1 MLSPE
6 DFSAIAT
13 RNDNNEPI
21 TVEEARE
28 LIRVIRRLDLLLVVF
43 QNALE
48 LTASNAYEAM
58 PELAKRVMDRCG
70 RTETKVKK
78 AVGEL
83 AAQAVSA
90 IDTAAQGY
98 LTTALMQG
106 AQMLNVSLEEL
117 LGVDPQTED
126 QAEQPTT

>member
-13 RNDNNEPI
+13 RNDNNEAI

-58 PELAKRVMDRCG
+58 P
-70 RTETKVKK
+70 
-78 AVGEL
+78 
-83 AAQAVSA
+83 
-90 IDTAAQGY
+90 
-98 LTTALMQG
+98 
-106 AQMLNVSLEEL
+106 
-117 LGVDPQTED
+117 
-126 QAEQPTT
+126 